1 MKKIVAKVIQ
11 YRYFTLLF
19 VLFVSIFFG
28 YQIKFLKVN
37 SDIINSLPDSDR
49 DAVLLKQIGEKFGGN
64 RIGMVILEADD
75 IFTTEV
81 LSHVR
86 QITDSIKEM
95 EYISSVTSITNILD
109 IKGGEFGLEVGAL
122 VDPYEL
128 PSGNIALEKL
138 RNRVN
143 SKELFKGTIVSED
156 GTATIIIFTLF
167 DHADI
172 QIVAEDVKQIVG
184 GFNFPENI
192 YFAGNP
198 MLVTSISDLIR
209 KDLTLL
215 IPVTFLVIAIV
226 LFLGFHSLNGVILPI
241 LTAGIAIVWTIGFMA
256 LGGYEMSMISS
267 NIPILL
273 LAVGSAYSIHVIN
286 RVKQEQ
292 DQNKD
297 KAITIALTY
306 ITIPVILAAVTTAIG
321 FVSFTIGA
329 YLTMIRDFGLFTAL
343 GTLFSCLLSITF
355 VPAIISIVD
364 RSVNRDD
371 AQRVRSRPSLLSS
384 RVLAPLHGI
393 LTNYTIHILV
403 VWAVLILVS
412 IGGIFLIERSVDVK
426 DYFKKNNPTRIAEE
440 IMTEKFGGTKPVFV
454 RFTGDM
460 QSPEVLQTMVQM
472 QEYMKKDPGIRS
484 TQSVANLILELYDAL
499 GEGREIPND
508 KNMIEQLWFLIDGN
522 EYLQRFV
529 NEDLDEGI
537 IISTYSA
544 DDNASKIEFHHYMD
558 EFVKNNLSDNYSI
571 EVTGMPFVDVTMDR
585 SLIRSQL
592 GSLSVAV
599 VFVVIIVGLILGSFR
614 RGVFATIPI
623 IAAIIILFGL
633 MGYFGIP
640 LNIGTV
646 LVASVALGIGI
657 DYSIHIVSHYDH
669 GIKNGLE
676 MQKAIEDTIVISGRA
691 IIINVASVSG
701 GFLVLLFSEMVP
713 LQYFGLLVAI
723 SMVGSSLGALTL
735 LPAIL
740 ILDKRKAAVT

>member
-1 MKKIVAKVIQ
+1 MEKIVSKVIQ
-11 YRYFTLLF
+11 YRYFISLI
-19 VLFVSIFFG
+19 VLFITIFFG
-28 YQIKFLKVN
+28 YQIRFLKVN
-37 SDIINSLPDSDR
+37 SDIINSLPDSDP

-64 RIGMVILEADD
+64 RIGMVILETDD
-75 IFTTEV
+75 VFTTEV

-95 EYISSVTSITNILD
+95 EYISSVTSITNIMD
-109 IKGGEFGLEVGAL
+109 INGGEFGLEVGAL

-128 PSGNIALEKL
+128 PSGKKALDKL
-138 RNRVN
+138 KKRVY

-156 GTATIIIFTLF
+156 GMATIIIFTLY
-167 DHADI
+167 DDADI
-172 QIVAEDVKQIVG
+172 QVVARDVREKTLA
-184 GFNFPENI
+184 FNFPEKI

-209 KDLTLL
+209 KDLFLL

-226 LFLGFHSLNGVILPI
+226 LFFGFHSLNGVILPI
-241 LTAGIAIVWTIGFMA
+241 LTASIAIVWTIGFMA

-297 KAITIALTY
+297 KAITTALIY
-306 ITIPVILAAVTTAIG
+306 ITVPVILAAVTTAIG
-321 FVSFTIGA
+321 FASFTIGA

-364 RSVNRDD
+364 GSFNRERNQSVTL
-371 AQRVRSRPSLLSS
+371 RPSLLSS
-384 RVLAPLHGI
+384 RVLTPLHRI
-393 LTNYTIHILV
+393 LTNYTKQILV
-403 VWAVLILVS
+403 VWTVLILVS

-426 DYFKKNNPTRIAEE
+426 DYFKKSNPTRIAEE
-440 IMTEKFGGTKPVFV
+440 IMAKKFGGTKPVFV
-454 RFTGDM
+454 LFRGDM
-460 QSPEVLQTMVQM
+460 QSPEVLQTMVKM
-472 QEYMKKDPGIRS
+472 QEYMKKDPGIQN

-499 GEGREIPND
+499 GEGRKIPNERD
-508 KNMIEQLWFLIDGN
+508 MIEQLWFLIDNN

-544 DDNASKIEFHHYMD
+544 IDNASKINFHHYMD

-571 EVTGMPFVDVTMDR
+571 EVTGMPFVDVTMDQ

-599 VFVVIIVGLILGSFR
+599 VFVVIIVGLILRSFR

-623 IAAIIILFGL
+623 IVAITILFGL

-657 DYSIHIVSHYDH
+657 DYSIHIISHYDY

-676 MQKAIEDTIVISGRA
+676 MQKAIEDAIVISGRA

-740 ILDKRKAAVT
+740 ILDQRKATVS

>member
-1 MKKIVAKVIQ
+1 MEKIVSKVIQ
-11 YRYFTLLF
+11 YRYFISLI
-19 VLFVSIFFG
+19 VLFITIFFG
-28 YQIKFLKVN
+28 YQIRFLKVN
-37 SDIINSLPDSDR
+37 SDIINSLPDSDP

-64 RIGMVILEADD
+64 RIGMVILETDD
-75 IFTTEV
+75 VFTTEV

-95 EYISSVTSITNILD
+95 EYISSVTSITNIMD
-109 IKGGEFGLEVGAL
+109 INGGEFGLEVGAL

-128 PSGNIALEKL
+128 PSGKKALDKL
-138 RNRVN
+138 KKRVY

-156 GTATIIIFTLF
+156 GMATIIIFTLY
-167 DHADI
+167 DDADI
-172 QIVAEDVKQIVG
+172 QVVARDVREKTLA
-184 GFNFPENI
+184 FNFPEKI

-209 KDLTLL
+209 KDLFLL

-226 LFLGFHSLNGVILPI
+226 LFFGFHSLNGVILPI
-241 LTAGIAIVWTIGFMA
+241 LTASIAIVWTIGFMA

-297 KAITIALTY
+297 KAITTALIY
-306 ITIPVILAAVTTAIG
+306 ITVPVILAAVTTAIG
-321 FVSFTIGA
+321 FASFTIGA

-364 RSVNRDD
+364 GSFNRERNQSVTL
-371 AQRVRSRPSLLSS
+371 RPSLLSS
-384 RVLAPLHGI
+384 RVLAPLHRI
-393 LTNYTIHILV
+393 LTNYTKQILV
-403 VWAVLILVS
+403 VWTVLILVS

-426 DYFKKNNPTRIAEE
+426 DYFKKSNPTRIAEE
-440 IMTEKFGGTKPVFV
+440 IMAKKFGGTKPVFV
-454 RFTGDM
+454 LFRGDM
-460 QSPEVLQTMVQM
+460 QSPEVLQTMVKM
-472 QEYMKKDPGIRS
+472 QEYMKKDPGIQN

-499 GEGREIPND
+499 GEGRKIPNERD
-508 KNMIEQLWFLIDGN
+508 MIEQLWFLIDNN

-544 DDNASKIEFHHYMD
+544 IDNASKINFHHYMD

-571 EVTGMPFVDVTMDR
+571 EVTGMPFVDVTMDQ

-599 VFVVIIVGLILGSFR
+599 VFVVIIVGLILRSFR

-623 IAAIIILFGL
+623 IVAITILFGL

-657 DYSIHIVSHYDH
+657 DYSIHIISHYDY

-676 MQKAIEDTIVISGRA
+676 MQKAIEDAIVISGRA

-740 ILDKRKAAVT
+740 ILDQRKATVS

>member
-1 MKKIVAKVIQ
+1 MEKIVSKVIQ
-11 YRYFTLLF
+11 YRYFISLI
-19 VLFVSIFFG
+19 VLFITIFFG
-28 YQIKFLKVN
+28 YQIRFLKVN
-37 SDIINSLPDSDR
+37 SDIINSLPDSDP

-64 RIGMVILEADD
+64 RIGMVILETDD
-75 IFTTEV
+75 VFTTEV

-95 EYISSVTSITNILD
+95 EYISSVTSITNIMD
-109 IKGGEFGLEVGAL
+109 INGGEFGLEVGAL

-128 PSGNIALEKL
+128 PSGKKALDKL
-138 RNRVN
+138 KKRVY

-156 GTATIIIFTLF
+156 GMATIIIFTLY
-167 DHADI
+167 DDADI
-172 QIVAEDVKQIVG
+172 QVVARDVREKTLA
-184 GFNFPENI
+184 FNFPEKI

-209 KDLTLL
+209 KDLFLL

-226 LFLGFHSLNGVILPI
+226 LFFGFHTLNGVILPI
-241 LTAGIAIVWTIGFMA
+241 LTASIAIVWTIGFMA

-267 NIPILL
+267 NIPIIL

-297 KAITIALTY
+297 KAITTALIY
-306 ITIPVILAAVTTAIG
+306 ITVPVILAAVTTAIG
-321 FVSFTIGA
+321 FASFTIGA

-364 RSVNRDD
+364 GSFNRERNQSVTL
-371 AQRVRSRPSLLSS
+371 RPSLLSS
-384 RVLAPLHGI
+384 RVLTPLHRI
-393 LTNYTIHILV
+393 LTNYTKQILV
-403 VWAVLILVS
+403 VWTVLILVS

-426 DYFKKNNPTRIAEE
+426 DYFKKSNPTRIAEE
-440 IMTEKFGGTKPVFV
+440 IMAKKFGGTKPVFV
-454 RFTGDM
+454 LFRGDM
-460 QSPEVLQTMVQM
+460 QSPEVLQTMVKM
-472 QEYMKKDPGIRS
+472 QEYMKKDPGIQN

-499 GEGREIPND
+499 GEGRKIPNERD
-508 KNMIEQLWFLIDGN
+508 MIEQLWFLIDNN

-544 DDNASKIEFHHYMD
+544 IDNASKINFHHYMD

-571 EVTGMPFVDVTMDR
+571 EVTGMPFVDVTMDQ

-599 VFVVIIVGLILGSFR
+599 VFVVIIVGLILRSFR

-623 IAAIIILFGL
+623 IVAITILFGL

-657 DYSIHIVSHYDH
+657 DYSIHIISHYDY

-676 MQKAIEDTIVISGRA
+676 MQKAIEDAIVISGRA

-740 ILDKRKAAVT
+740 ILDQRKATVS

>member
-1 MKKIVAKVIQ
+1 MEKVATKVIQ
-11 YRYFTLLF
+11 YRYFILLT
-19 VLFVSIFFG
+19 VLFVSIFLG

-37 SDIINSLPDSDR
+37 SDIINSLPDSDP

-64 RIGMVILEADD
+64 RIGMVILEAND

-86 QITDSIKEM
+86 QITDSIREM
-95 EYISSVTSITNILD
+95 EYISSITSITNILD
-109 IKGGEFGLEVGAL
+109 IRGSEFGLEVGAL
-122 VDPYEL
+122 VDPYEI
-128 PSGNIALEKL
+128 PMGKEALEKL
-138 RNRVN
+138 KKRVN

-156 GTATIIIFTLF
+156 GTATIIIFTLYDF
-167 DHADI
+167 ADI
-172 QIVAEDVKQIVG
+172 QVVAQQVREKTLA
-184 GFNFPENI
+184 FNFPENI

-198 MLVTSISDLIR
+198 MLVSSISDLIR

-226 LFLGFHSLNGVILPI
+226 LFLGFRSLNGVILPI

-292 DQNKD
+292 DQGKD
-297 KAITIALTY
+297 KAITIALNY

-329 YLTMIRDFGLFTAL
+329 YLTMIRDFGLFTAM
-343 GTLFSCLLSITF
+343 GTLFSSLLSITF
-355 VPAIISIVD
+355 VPAIISITS
-364 RSVNRDD
+364 RSVSQD
-371 AQRVRSRPSLLSS
+371 ASQRKQSHPSILSS
-384 RVLAPLHGI
+384 QILAPLHEI
-393 LTNYTIHILV
+393 LKNHTKHILILWV
-403 VWAVLILVS
+403 ALILVS

-440 IMTEKFGGTKPVFV
+440 IMSEKFGGTKPVFV
-454 RFTGDM
+454 HFAGDM
-460 QSPEVLQTMVQM
+460 QSPEVLKTMARM
-472 QEYMKKDPGIRS
+472 QDYMKNDPGIRS

-499 GEGREIPND
+499 GEGRKIPD
-508 KNMIEQLWFLIDGN
+508 KRDMIEQLWFLIDGN

-544 DDNASKIEFHHYMD
+544 DDNATKVAFHHYMD
-558 EFVKNNLSDNYSI
+558 EFVKSNLSDNYKI

-592 GSLSVAV
+592 ASLSVAV
-599 VFVVIIVGLILGSFR
+599 IFVVIIVGLILRSFR

-657 DYSIHIVSHYDH
+657 DYSIHIVSHFDH

-676 MQKAIEDTIVISGRA
+676 MQKAIEDTIIISGRA
-691 IIINVASVSG
+691 ILINVASVSG

-723 SMVGSSLGALTL
+723 SMAGSSLGALTL

-740 ILDKRKAAVT
+740 ILDKRKATVS

>member
-1 MKKIVAKVIQ
+1 MEKIVSKVIQ
-11 YRYFTLLF
+11 YRYFISLI
-19 VLFVSIFFG
+19 VLFITIFFG
-28 YQIKFLKVN
+28 YQIRFLKVN
-37 SDIINSLPDSDR
+37 SDIINSLPDSDP

-64 RIGMVILEADD
+64 RIGMVILETDD
-75 IFTTEV
+75 VFTTEV

-95 EYISSVTSITNILD
+95 EYISSVTSITNIMD
-109 IKGGEFGLEVGAL
+109 INGGEFGLEVGAL

-128 PSGNIALEKL
+128 PSGKKALDKL
-138 RNRVN
+138 KKRVY

-156 GTATIIIFTLF
+156 GMATIIIFTLY
-167 DHADI
+167 DDADI
-172 QIVAEDVKQIVG
+172 QVVARDVREKTLA
-184 GFNFPENI
+184 FNFPEKI

-209 KDLTLL
+209 KDLFLL

-226 LFLGFHSLNGVILPI
+226 LFFGFHSLNGVILPI
-241 LTAGIAIVWTIGFMA
+241 LTASIAIVWTIGFMA

-297 KAITIALTY
+297 KAITTALIY
-306 ITIPVILAAVTTAIG
+306 ITVPVILAAVTTAIG
-321 FVSFTIGA
+321 FASFTIGA

-364 RSVNRDD
+364 GSFNRERNQSVTL
-371 AQRVRSRPSLLSS
+371 RPSLLSS
-384 RVLAPLHGI
+384 RVLAPLHRI
-393 LTNYTIHILV
+393 LTNYTKQILV
-403 VWAVLILVS
+403 VWTVLILVS

-426 DYFKKNNPTRIAEE
+426 DYFKKSNPTRIAEE
-440 IMTEKFGGTKPVFV
+440 IMAKKFGGTKPVFV
-454 RFTGDM
+454 LFRGDM
-460 QSPEVLQTMVQM
+460 QSPEVLQTMVKM
-472 QEYMKKDPGIRS
+472 QEYMKKDPGIQN

-499 GEGREIPND
+499 GEGRKIPNERD
-508 KNMIEQLWFLIDGN
+508 MIEQLWFLIDNN

-544 DDNASKIEFHHYMD
+544 IDNASKINFHHYMD

-571 EVTGMPFVDVTMDR
+571 EVTGMPFVDVTMDQ

-599 VFVVIIVGLILGSFR
+599 VFVVIIVGLILRSFR

-623 IAAIIILFGL
+623 IVAITILFGL

-657 DYSIHIVSHYDH
+657 DYSIHIISHYDY

-676 MQKAIEDTIVISGRA
+676 MQKAIEDAIVISGRA

-740 ILDKRKAAVT
+740 ILDKRKATVS

>member
-1 MKKIVAKVIQ
+1 MEKIVSKVIQ
-11 YRYFTLLF
+11 YRYFISLI
-19 VLFVSIFFG
+19 VLFITIFFG
-28 YQIKFLKVN
+28 YQIRFLKVN
-37 SDIINSLPDSDR
+37 SDIINSLPDSDP

-64 RIGMVILEADD
+64 RIGMVILETDD
-75 IFTTEV
+75 VFTTEV

-95 EYISSVTSITNILD
+95 EYISSVTSITNIMD
-109 IKGGEFGLEVGAL
+109 INGGEFGLEVGAL

-128 PSGNIALEKL
+128 PSGKKALDKL
-138 RNRVN
+138 KKRVY

-156 GTATIIIFTLF
+156 GMATIIIFTLY
-167 DHADI
+167 DDADI
-172 QIVAEDVKQIVG
+172 QVVARDVREKTLA
-184 GFNFPENI
+184 FNFPEKI

-209 KDLTLL
+209 KDLFLL

-226 LFLGFHSLNGVILPI
+226 LFFGFHSLNGVILPI
-241 LTAGIAIVWTIGFMA
+241 LTASIAIVWTIGFMA

-267 NIPILL
+267 NIPIIL

-297 KAITIALTY
+297 KAITTALIY
-306 ITIPVILAAVTTAIG
+306 ITVPVILAAVTTAIG
-321 FVSFTIGA
+321 FASFTIGA

-364 RSVNRDD
+364 GSFNRERNQSVTL
-371 AQRVRSRPSLLSS
+371 RPSLLSS
-384 RVLAPLHGI
+384 RVLTPLHRI
-393 LTNYTIHILV
+393 LTNYTKQILV
-403 VWAVLILVS
+403 VWTVLILVS

-426 DYFKKNNPTRIAEE
+426 DYFKKSNPTRIAEE
-440 IMTEKFGGTKPVFV
+440 IMAKKFGGTKPVFV
-454 RFTGDM
+454 LFRGDM
-460 QSPEVLQTMVQM
+460 QSPEVLQTMVKM
-472 QEYMKKDPGIRS
+472 QEYMKKDPGIQN

-499 GEGREIPND
+499 GEGRKIPNERD
-508 KNMIEQLWFLIDGN
+508 MIEQLWFLIDNN

-544 DDNASKIEFHHYMD
+544 IDNASKINFHHYMD

-571 EVTGMPFVDVTMDR
+571 EVTGMPFVDVTMDQ

-599 VFVVIIVGLILGSFR
+599 VFVVIIVGLILRSFR

-623 IAAIIILFGL
+623 IVAITILFGL

-657 DYSIHIVSHYDH
+657 DYSIHIISHYDY

-676 MQKAIEDTIVISGRA
+676 MQKAIEDAIVISGRA

-740 ILDKRKAAVT
+740 ILDQRKATVS